1 MLQAKVTDIPGI
13 GPHTA
18 QILAANGIETVEALA
33 ALSPQELAALPGF
46 GAARAAAIGQAI
58 LRLQQPSPE
67 VTEPTTKS
75 KKKGKKAKK
84 KKKGGKK
91 SKKSK
96 KKADGKKKKDKKRG
110 KGKNKK
116 KKRKGK
122 KHK

>member
-1 MLQAKVTDIPGI
+1 MGQAKVTDIPGI

-18 QILAANGIETVEALA
+18 QILAGNGIETVEALA

-58 LRLQQPSPE
+58 LRLQQPSPKI
-67 VTEPTTKS
+67 TEPTTKS

-84 KKKGGKK
+84 KKKKG
-91 SKKSK
+91 
-96 KKADGKKKKDKKRG
+96 GKKKKDKKRG

-116 KKRKGK
+116 KRKGK

>member
-91 SKKSK
+91 SKKKS
-96 KKADGKKKKDKKRG
+96 DGKKKKDKKRG

>member
-1 MLQAKVTDIPGI
+1 MGQAKVTDVPGI

-18 QILAANGIETVEALA
+18 QVLAGNGIETVEALA

-46 GAARAAAIGQAI
+46 GTARAAAIGQAI
-58 LRLQQPSPE
+58 LRSRQPSPE
-67 VTEPTTKS
+67 VAASTS
-75 KKKGKKAKK
+75 KAK

-91 SKKSK
+91 SKKKS
-96 KKADGKKKKDKKRG
+96 DGKKKKDKKRS
-110 KGKNKK
+110 KGKNK

>member
-1 MLQAKVTDIPGI
+1 MGQAKVTDIPGI

-18 QILAANGIETVEALA
+18 QVLAGNGIETVEALA

-46 GAARAAAIGQAI
+46 GTARAAAIGQAI
-58 LRLQQPSPE
+58 LRLRQPSPE
-67 VTEPTTKS
+67 DAETTRKS
-75 KKKGKKAKK
+75 KKKDKKAK

-91 SKKSK
+91 SKKKS
-96 KKADGKKKKDKKRG
+96 DGKKKDKKRS
-110 KGKNKK
+110 KGKK